1 MKFFID
7 TANLDEIKK
16 ANAMGVID
24 GVTTNPS
31 LLAKEEG
38 SPEEIWKAIAEE
50 VDGPVS
56 AEVVG
61 TDAETMVH
69 EARKLA
75 KIHDNIVIKIPMLE
89 DGLVA
94 IKRLKAE
101 GIRTNTTLVFS
112 PLQALLCAKAGTNY
126 VSPFVG
132 RLDDRGHDG
141 MQLIE
146 QIRIIYDNYGFETE
160 ILAASIRSPLHV
172 LNAALI
178 GADVA
183 TIPFNV
189 ITKLAHHPLTDQ
201 GLEKFLSDWEKKN
214 G

>member
-31 LLAKEEG
+31 LLAKEDG
-38 SPEEIWKAIAEE
+38 TPEEIWKAIAEE
-50 VDGPVS
+50 VDGPIS

-61 TDAETMVH
+61 TDADSMV
-69 EARKLA
+69 EEGRKLA

-94 IKRLKAE
+94 IKQLKAE

-112 PLQALLCAKAGTNY
+112 PLQALLCAKAGTDY
-126 VSPFVG
+126 VSPFLG

-141 MQLIE
+141 MQLVE
-146 QIRIIYDNYGFETE
+146 QIRVIYDNYNFETE

-172 LNAALI
+172 LNVALV

-183 TIPFNV
+183 TIPFDV

-214 G
+214 A

>member
-31 LLAKEEG
+31 LLAKEDG
-38 SPEEIWKAIAEE
+38 TPEEIWKSIAEE
-50 VDGPVS
+50 VDGPIS

-61 TDAETMVH
+61 TDADSMV
-69 EARKLA
+69 EEGRKLA
-75 KIHDNIVIKIPMLE
+75 KIHDNIVVKIPMLE

-94 IKRLKAE
+94 VKRLKTE

-112 PLQALLCAKAGTNY
+112 PLQALLCAKAGTDF
-126 VSPFVG
+126 VSPFLG

-141 MQLIE
+141 MQLVE
-146 QIRIIYDNYGFETE
+146 QIRIIYDNYDFKTE

-214 G
+214 A

>member
-31 LLAKEEG
+31 LLAREVG
-38 SPEEIWKAIAEE
+38 TPEEIWKAIAEE
-50 VDGPVS
+50 VDGPIS

-61 TDAETMVH
+61 TDADSMV
-69 EARKLA
+69 EEGRRLA
-75 KIHDNIVIKIPMLE
+75 KIHDNIVVKIPMLE

-94 IKRLKAE
+94 IKQLKSE

-112 PLQALLCAKAGTNY
+112 PLQALLCAKAGTDY
-126 VSPFVG
+126 VSPFLG

-146 QIRIIYDNYGFETE
+146 QIRIIYDNYDFHTE

-214 G
+214 A